1 MNIYIT
7 EPPTEFTKV
16 IYQGAYSRI
25 PSMTDVR
32 WLSDTRLVAAHRYAG
47 KVYLIDLSDKGYSII
62 STYKH
67 TYKNKLYQTEAFEI
81 NKEKNIIY
89 LISYTEM
96 LFILDILPNNS
107 IICSKAIQLNTQ
119 SIPYHGIRLY
129 DRHIFVT
136 PSNKN
141 IGYETIKKMNTE
153 TYAIEDI
160 PSLGNTIRV
169 KHIQFLP
176 NGTVFLIINYKT
188 ATTLTMKNH
197 ISNGCLRLY
206 TSDFTVILN
215 SFEMPSTHL
224 DGLTMDKN
232 IFYIT
237 CRNLDNG
244 YILKGNITDNMIITE
259 KRIPCEDF
267 PHGIDIFNNKIAYT
281 SYTTSGIHIIKT
293 D

>member
-1 MNIYIT
+1 MNICIT

-16 IYQGAYSRI
+16 IYQGTYSRM
-25 PSMTDVR
+25 STMTDVK

-62 STYKH
+62 STYNH

-89 LISYTEM
+89 LIGYTEM

-119 SIPYHGIRLY
+119 RIPYHGIRLY
-129 DRHIFVT
+129 DKHIFVT

-141 IGYETIKKMNTE
+141 NGHESIKKININDYTI
-153 TYAIEDI
+153 TDI
-160 PSLGNTIRV
+160 PSLGNTIRI
-169 KHIQFLP
+169 KHIHFLP
-176 NGTVFLIINYKT
+176 NGTVLLIINYKT

-206 TSDFTVILN
+206 TSDFNVILD

-244 YILKGNITDNMIITE
+244 YILKGNIKDNKIITE
-259 KRIPCEDF
+259 NNIPCEDF
-267 PHGIDIFNNKIAYT
+267 PHGIDICNNRIAYT
-281 SYTTSGIHIIKT
+281 SYTTSGIHIIDK